1 MFTTIF
7 EVLSNAL
14 CYVGYIRSNS
24 FQQPLDKEEEARCIS
39 LLSERDEEARNK
51 LIEHNP

>member
-39 LLSERDEEARNK
+39 LLSQKQAD
-51 LIEHNP
+51 